1 MTEWKT
7 KKFINHLKKNHM
19 NEKISVEVIYSI
31 VDGQKVY
38 HYDEM
43 LAKFEEQMANLDPAQ
58 YSTTSR

>member
-1 MTEWKT
+1 
-7 KKFINHLKKNHM
+7 M

-31 VDGQKVY
+31 VDGEKVY

-43 LAKFEEQMANLDPAQ
+43 LAKFEEEMSKLDPIQ